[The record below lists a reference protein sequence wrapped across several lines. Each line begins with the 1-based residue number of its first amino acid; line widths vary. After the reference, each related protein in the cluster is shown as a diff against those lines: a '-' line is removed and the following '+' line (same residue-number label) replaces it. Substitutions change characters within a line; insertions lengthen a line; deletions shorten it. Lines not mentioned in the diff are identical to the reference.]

1 MTTAT
6 RLPATVRLLRPAQW
20 VKNVFVGAGVLFGGR
35 LGDPGALRAMLLA
48 IVAFSLM
55 GSAAYVMNDYLD
67 READRAHPRKRSR
80 PIASGEVTPASAI
93 AVGLACFAG
102 SVAAALGA
110 GPRVVLL
117 VGAYLAVNVG
127 YSLALKHEPVVDVFC
142 IAAGFMLRILA
153 GTAGIGIPPSG
164 WLLLTG
170 MFVTLFLGFS
180 KRRAEWVDAE
190 GLGLTRRVLTDYS
203 APLLDSFLAVTATGT
218 ALCYGLYT
226 LDAQTIALHG
236 TPNLIYT
243 TPFVLFGLFRYLYTL
258 HRQNKG
264 ENPSVDLFSDRQ
276 LIACGLAYVASVAW
290 ILNRA

>member
-1 MTTAT
+1 MATAT
-6 RLPATVRLLRPAQW
+6 RLPAIVHLLRPAQW
-20 VKNVFVGAGVLFGGR
+20 VKNVFVCAGVLFGGR
-35 LGDPGALRAMLLA
+35 LGDPRALSAMLLA
-48 IVAFSLM
+48 IAAFSLM

-67 READRAHPRKRSR
+67 READRAHPRKRDR
-80 PIASGEVTPASAI
+80 PIASGALTPGTALVVA
-93 AVGLACFAG
+93 LACFAG
-102 SVAAALGA
+102 SVTAALGA

-117 VGAYLAVNVG
+117 VGAYLAVNIG
-127 YSLALKHEPVVDVFC
+127 YSLFLKHEPVVDVFC

-180 KRRAEWVDAE
+180 KRRAEWVDAA

-236 TPNLIYT
+236 TANLIYT

-276 LIACGLAYVASVAW
+276 LIVCGLAYVASVAW
-290 ILNRA
+290 ILNRH